1 VYRVAALCTD
11 RIQGSA
17 NCFEIDFA
25 AGCHQ
30 AETILHPLGEYK
42 ANSRS
47 FYTDAPMA
55 RRPTKLEVYDHRV
68 VCPYC
73 HAAVVIRSLMEQIF
87 MARRD
92 CPVCKREMLIKDGRA
107 VKDSKRRSN

>member
-1 VYRVAALCTD
+1 VYRIAALCTD
-11 RIQGSA
+11 RIQGST

-30 AETILHPLGEYK
+30 DETIPHPWGEYR
-42 ANSRS
+42 ANAMSL
-47 FYTDAPMA
+47 YTNAPMA

-73 HAAVVIRSLMEQIF
+73 RAAVH
-87 MARRD
+87 
-92 CPVCKREMLIKDGRA
+92 
-107 VKDSKRRSN
+107 